1 MDRNLSAPELRRVW
15 ACVDEVAGAASPVG
29 LRDRLLPAAAR
40 LVDTDQVTYNEL
52 RFDGTVAEVRTWPEQ
67 RPEQVNAAWRA
78 LMHQHPTVRR
88 ARTDRAL
95 PAHRLSDLC
104 SDAALRRLPVYHEVL
119 VPAGAPRQLNAGLR
133 VDTETV
139 VGICIARAGRDF
151 TDRDARLLTLAAPHL
166 VTAYW
171 AAQVRLQLRAEEQLL
186 DRLDESSGP
195 AGALV
200 DRVGRVLA
208 ATAGAR
214 AVLARLSTAP
224 TAADDPAVLPG
235 ELMRWLR
242 RARHTAGAGEP
253 APPYLLDCRGRRMTV
268 RLAAGPAGGDAGGD
282 VLLFAGPAQHGGRE
296 PDPGATLTV
305 RERAVADLAASGLTN
320 VAIGRRLAIS
330 PRTVDK
336 HLQRVYVKLGVPNRA
351 AAVSALAGHRPG

>member
-1 MDRNLSAPELRRVW
+1 MDRSVSAPELRRVW

-29 LRDRLLPAAAR
+29 LRDRLLPAAGR
-40 LVDTDQVTYNEL
+40 LVNTDQVTYNEL

-67 RPEQVNAAWRA
+67 RPEPVNAAWRA

-104 SDAALRRLPVYHEVL
+104 TDAALRRLPVYHEVL

-133 VDTETV
+133 VDAETV
-139 VGICIARAGRDF
+139 VGICIARSGRDF

-171 AAQVRLQLRAEEQLL
+171 AAQVRLRLRAEEQLL
-186 DRLDESSGP
+186 DRLDEASGP

-200 DRVGRVLA
+200 DRLGRVLA

-214 AVLARLSTAP
+214 AVLARHTAGEP
-224 TAADDPAVLPG
+224 TVLPG

-253 APPYLLDCRGRRMTV
+253 APPYLLDCRGRRVAV
-268 RLAAGPAGGDAGGD
+268 RLAPGPAGGDAGGD
-282 VLLFAGPAQHGGRE
+282 VLLFDGPLQRAGGE
-296 PDPGATLTV
+296 PDPGAGLTV

-351 AAVSALAGHRPG
+351 AAVSALAGRRSG